1 MQRRCRPRAHWTGSP
16 ASAMPQ
22 PHITVL
28 YFAAASTATGLTSET
43 VALPSPSP
51 CAEPAS
57 STSPKEHSY
66 DEGLVAPGIPA
77 THETKSRSP
86 AEAPHA
92 PHASPCT
99 PHAFP
104 LTSLP
109 SLLASRH
116 PGTNLADI
124 LRDSQWSV
132 DAEMVEDPERVVL
145 TGGEE
150 VAVICPVSG
159 G

>member
-1 MQRRCRPRAHWTGSP
+1 
-16 ASAMPQ
+16 MPQ
-22 PHITVL
+22 PRITVL

-43 VALPSPSP
+43 IALPSPSP

-57 STSPKEHSY
+57 T
-66 DEGLVAPGIPA
+66 
-77 THETKSRSP
+77 
-86 AEAPHA
+86 
-92 PHASPCT
+92 SPCT

-132 DAEMVEDPERVVL
+132 DAEMVEDPERVAL